1 MSKYEEYLKYK
12 EYMENAT
19 RYVKGHINSACSA
32 YTQFEFDER
41 GTRKPEIVSK
51 VNTEGAISYLQQCI
65 ETYSNYFAAQG
76 LPLNKISIDL
86 YTEFFMEQEVANKAD
101 DEYKIRGVEYTNFLQ
116 DFVNVSPSIQVA
128 SEGQDVS
135 RMIPFELDK
144 QSSNSFIVDYNELV
158 SRLGEL
164 GYELNYQNFE
174 QLLKGELRQK
184 PATFDV
190 DFTLEDKKTR

>member
-1 MSKYEEYLKYK
+1 MNKLEEYQRYK
-12 EYMENAT
+12 EYMENAI

-65 ETYSNYFAAQG
+65 ETYSNYFTAQG
-76 LPLNKISIDL
+76 LPLDKMSIDL
-86 YTEFFMEQEVANKAD
+86 YTEFFMEKEVANKAD
-101 DEYKIRGVEYTNFLQ
+101 DEYKIRGIEYTNFLE

-135 RMIPFELDK
+135 RMIPFELEK
-144 QSSNSFIVDYNELV
+144 QSSNSFIVNYNELV

-164 GYELNYQNFE
+164 GYELKYQNFE
-174 QLLKGELRQK
+174 QLLKGVIKQK

-190 DFTLEDKKTR
+190 DFTLENRKTR